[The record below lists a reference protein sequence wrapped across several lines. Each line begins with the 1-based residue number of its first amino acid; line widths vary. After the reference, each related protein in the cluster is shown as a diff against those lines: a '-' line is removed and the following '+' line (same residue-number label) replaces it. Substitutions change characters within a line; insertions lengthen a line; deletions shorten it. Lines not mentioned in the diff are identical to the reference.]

1 MSVREAYS
9 RPNDKIDLLRR
20 EAASCQA
27 CPLWK
32 DASQTVFGEGP
43 AESKIMF
50 VGEQPGDRE
59 DREGRPFVGPA
70 GQLLDKAL
78 AEASVDRERVYVTN
92 AVKHF
97 KFEPRGKR
105 RLHKRPNA
113 SEIKICRHWL
123 LDEIEAIGPRL
134 IVALGATAAQSL
146 AGRAVPVQINRG
158 RILDVANGLRVFVTI
173 HPSALLRL
181 HDEEEKR
188 SGYASFVN
196 DLRSIERLAEPPASQ
211 ANPDVRKAG

>member
-1 MSVREAYS
+1 VSAGEADDWS
-9 RPNDKIDLLRR
+9 NDKLDSLRR
-20 EAASCQA
+20 EAVTCRA
-27 CPLWK
+27 CPLWEN
-32 DASQTVFGEGP
+32 ATQTVFGEGP
-43 AESKIMF
+43 PDAEIML

-70 GQLLDKAL
+70 GLLLDRAL
-78 AEASVDRERVYVTN
+78 AEAGVDRGRIYVTN

-113 SEIKICRHWL
+113 SEINICRHWL

-134 IVALGATAAQSL
+134 VVALGATAAQGL
-146 AGRAVPVQINRG
+146 VGRAIPVGANRG
-158 RILDVANGLRVFVTI
+158 AVLDVANGPRVFITI

-181 HDEEEKR
+181 EDEEDKR

-196 DLRSIERLAEPPASQ
+196 DLRTAEKLAKVSGKAEPGV
-211 ANPDVRKAG
+211 DAGE